1 MRSKWIGFAR
11 IMALLLMF
19 VLFINSFTLFKD
31 IRRQVMYGSRSTGL
45 STLNDYFDEGNYQ
58 KIYNAAV
65 VNAYADDELTVDVS
79 QYEAFG
85 RYYHAYVMARSLDD
99 NEQYLKTME
108 KEKAEIS
115 WKKILD
121 VITVLEED
129 LEKS

>member
-19 VLFINSFTLFKD
+19 ILFINSFTLFKD

-58 KIYNAAV
+58 KIYTAAV
-65 VNAYADDELTVDVS
+65 VNEYADDELTVDVS

-85 RYYHAYVMARSLDD
+85 RYYHAYVKARSLDD
-99 NEQYLKTME
+99 NGQYLKDME

-121 VITVLEED
+121 VISVLEED
-129 LEKS
+129 LENS